1 MLVKL
6 SNEIWNTN
14 QMFSYVTPIHMHVLF
29 MKFIKISSTYR
40 YSCDPKSDSMDISQL
55 LLPFSTSFVRFHQFY
70 SLLLKTHSRH
80 WVRIFVNKT
89 RIPNLANKQVLR
101 IHFKIL
107 IQYKAPHIFWS
118 SYNNSIIIRIFIY
131 FVYKIEKRVWKQ
143 ITISGGTLFI
153 NFLADF
159 RWCDENHKVFV
170 HFSSKC
176 SNMPIISAR
185 YDHTMACSLWTDRK
199 IYQPKWKQKINWI
212 TSVFPTLLL
221 ALKFRIFR
229 HWQKLK
235 DTFFTPKFEAENWH
249 VGRIKNLR
257 ERLWSEKSAD

>member
-14 QMFSYVTPIHMHVLF
+14 QMFSYVTPIHINVLF
-29 MKFIKISSTYR
+29 MKFIKISRTYR

-118 SYNNSIIIRIFIY
+118 SYKNNIIIRIFIY
-131 FVYKIEKRVWKQ
+131 FVYKTEKRVWKQ
-143 ITISGGTLFI
+143 ITNSNHRVALCLSTSWLMWRKSQGFRS
-153 NFLADF
+153 FLVEMFEYADNI
-159 RWCDENHKVFV
+159 D
-170 HFSSKC
+170 
-176 SNMPIISAR
+176 PIWP
-185 YDHTMACSLWTDRK
+185 YNCFLWTDRK
-199 IYQPKWKQKINWI
+199 VYQPKWKQKINWI

-235 DTFFTPKFEAENWH
+235 DT
-249 VGRIKNLR
+249 RIKNLK